1 MNMTTADRPP
11 PTEGHAGGQ
20 RARSGAEI
28 LAERFGPLYVAVYG
42 YLLHRLFDAE
52 LAEELTAETFYRA
65 ARAVGRFEGSGAELR
80 VWLLQQA
87 TNLANSHC
95 RRKRLWQLVFRRL
108 QSSRPLINTAEPGV
122 EDDRV
127 VRLRHVRAAL
137 AGLPLRHQSVIVLR
151 YFMDMPF
158 EQIAAVLGCRQD
170 TARVRLGR
178 ALKVLRRRL
187 GFEEASDT

>member
-1 MNMTTADRPP
+1 METTTADCPP
-11 PTEGHAGGQ
+11 PTEGHAERQGG
-20 RARSGAEI
+20 RSGAEV
-28 LAERFGPLYVAVYG
+28 LAERFGSLYVAVYG

-65 ARAVGRFEGSGAELR
+65 ARAVGRFEGNERQLR
-80 VWLLQQA
+80 VWLLRTA

-108 QSSRPLINTAEPGV
+108 QTSQPLVDATGPV
-122 EDDRV
+122 LEDEQV
-127 VRLRHVRAAL
+127 VRLQHVRAAL
-137 AGLPLRHQSVIVLR
+137 AGMAPRHQSVIVLR

-158 EQIAAVLGCRQD
+158 EQIAAVLSCRQD
-170 TARVRLGR
+170 TARVRLSR

-187 GFEEASDT
+187 GLADANDA